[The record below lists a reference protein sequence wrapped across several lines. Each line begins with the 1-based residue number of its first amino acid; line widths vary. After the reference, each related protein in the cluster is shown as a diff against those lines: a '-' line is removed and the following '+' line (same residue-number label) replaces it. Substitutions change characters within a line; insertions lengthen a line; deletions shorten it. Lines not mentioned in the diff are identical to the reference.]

1 MKNNNPISRFII
13 FLIRKIWQGNIGRYI
28 KKKKNIV
35 CRFYPS
41 CSEYAI
47 LALEKYGVVKG
58 IKLSID
64 RIKRCNPQNT
74 DTCID
79 FP

>member
-1 MKNNNPISRFII
+1 MKNNKLLTNCLIL
-13 FLIRKIWQGNIGRYI
+13 LIRKIWQGKIGEKFKSRRHI
-28 KKKKNIV
+28 L

-41 CSEYAI
+41 CSEYSI
-47 LALEKYGVVKG
+47 LALEKYGLIKG
-58 IKLSID
+58 IVLSIN
-64 RIKRCNPQNT
+64 RIKRCNPSNT

>member
-1 MKNNNPISRFII
+1 MRNKNLFALFLIL
-13 FLIRKIWQGNIGRYI
+13 LIRKIWQGNIGYNI

-47 LALEKYGVVKG
+47 LALEKYGLIKG
-58 IKLSID
+58 VKLSVD
-64 RIKRCNPQNT
+64 RIKRCNPSNT

>member
-1 MKNNNPISRFII
+1 MRNKNPFAL
-13 FLIRKIWQGNIGRYI
+13 FLVLLIRKIWQGDIGYRI
-28 KKKKNIV
+28 KKKKTIV

-47 LALEKYGVVKG
+47 LALEKYGLIKG
-58 IKLSID
+58 VKLSVD
-64 RIKRCNPQNT
+64 RIKRCNPSNT

>member
-1 MKNNNPISRFII
+1 MRNKNPFAL
-13 FLIRKIWQGNIGRYI
+13 FLVLLIRKIWQGDIGYRI

-47 LALEKYGVVKG
+47 LALEKYGLIKG
-58 IKLSID
+58 VKLSVD
-64 RIKRCNPQNT
+64 RIKRCNPSNT

>member
-1 MKNNNPISRFII
+1 MRNKNLFALFLIL
-13 FLIRKIWQGNIGRYI
+13 LIRKIWQGNIGYHI

-47 LALEKYGVVKG
+47 LALEKYGLIKG
-58 IKLSID
+58 VKLSVD
-64 RIKRCNPQNT
+64 RIKRCNPSNT